1 MTQGRPLFNEDI
13 RAWEHGPVVY
23 EVARAHRG
31 RRSLVASDIAGDPRV
46 LSADDQELIDAV
58 LESYGSLSGDEL
70 EELSH
75 TEDPWRSFF
84 NGETGIASSSIPH
97 EAMRPYYSKLMA
109 ADSQTQRAHHVPHF
123 SVARCVYVS
132 DDDFDYL
139 SSLL

>member
-1 MTQGRPLFNEDI
+1 MY
-13 RAWEHGPVVY
+13 V
-23 EVARAHRG
+23 VARAHRG
-31 RRSLVASDIAGDPRV
+31 RRSLVASDIAGDPRE
-46 LSADDQELIDAV
+46 LSADDQVLIDAV

-84 NGETGIASSSIPH
+84 NGETGIASNSVPH
-97 EAMRPYYSKLMA
+97 EAMRSYCSKLMV
-109 ADSQTQRAHHVPHF
+109 ADSRTQRAHHVPRF
-123 SVARCVYVS
+123 SAARRVYVS